1 MSETLE
7 GIVRSVVYRNDES
20 GYAVARV
27 ENTDGVT
34 VTAVGCM
41 PHLAP
46 GESLAAEG
54 RWTSHPSHGEQF
66 AIHRVRR
73 RLPDTEEAVFAYLSS
88 GVIRG
93 IGKSTAMLIVDTF
106 GSEALNILEKHPEK
120 LGTVKGLSASRA
132 RQIGESFSRQTG
144 LRRLMEALAG
154 HGITPLAALRLTQS
168 FGSEA
173 LHVVSDNP
181 YIMTDP
187 EFGVDFPLA
196 DAMAL
201 KEGMDP
207 DDLKRR
213 QAAILY
219 QLYYNMELGHS
230 YLPYKKLL
238 DSTAAL
244 LGEEY
249 PDVLAPALE
258 SLLAK
263 GRVTCEDKPPESS
276 SRCYLN
282 ELYIAEVGV
291 AEFFR
296 KHAMSGTGMTSVGT
310 SGVGTSGLIDMIGE
324 IETESGMTYAPAQR
338 KAVLLAAQS
347 GAMLLTGGPGTGK
360 TTIVKAMLRLFAR
373 MRQKYSLAAPT
384 GRAAKRLG
392 EVTGEPA
399 CTLHRLLE
407 FGPDPDTGRLRFL
420 RDARRPLE
428 ADVVIVDETSMVDI
442 LLLHSL
448 IVALKPEARL
458 ILVGDPDQLP
468 PVGPGQAFEDCIASQ
483 AIDTVRLS
491 EIFRQGQQSGIVM
504 GAHSVN
510 QGHMPALRNDFKD
523 FFFLQR
529 AEPLG
534 AVATVVELCARRLPG
549 NLGLESSQIQVLTP
563 TRKGSSG
570 TVALNRVLQEALN
583 PPAPTKP
590 EKRMGETVFRVGD
603 RVMQIRNN
611 YNLIRYTSQDEES
624 REEDGVGVFNGEIG
638 VVAGIDTREER
649 LSVRFDE
656 HWVDYPFEVL
666 TELELAYALT
676 VHKSQGSEYPAVVLA
691 LTRGPAPL
699 MTRRV
704 LYTAMTR
711 AREWL
716 IGVGDA
722 HVMAEMVRNNRVN
735 RRYSALCERVT
746 R

>member
-7 GIVRSVVYRNDES
+7 GHVLSVIYRNDES
-20 GYAVARV
+20 GYAVVRV

-41 PHLAP
+41 PHIAP
-46 GESLAAEG
+46 GESLSAEG

-66 AIHRVRR
+66 AIHRVQR
-73 RLPDTEEAVFAYLSS
+73 RLPNTEEAVFAYLSS
-88 GVIRG
+88 GVVRG
-93 IGKSTAMLIVDTF
+93 VGKATALLIVDAF
-106 GSEALNILEKHPEK
+106 GADALDVMERDPKKLEK
-120 LGTVKGLSASRA
+120 VKGLSANRA
-132 RQIGESFSRQTG
+132 KQISESFARQTG
-144 LRRLMEALAG
+144 LRRLMESLAG
-154 HGITPLAALRLTQS
+154 HGITPLAALRLTQTY
-168 FGSEA
+168 GTEA
-173 LHVVSDNP
+173 LKVISHNP
-181 YIMTDP
+181 YVMTDP

-201 KEGMDP
+201 KEGMEP
-207 DDLKRR
+207 DDLRRR

-249 PDVLAPALE
+249 PDVLSPALE
-258 SLLAK
+258 ALLSD
-263 GRVTCEDKPPESS
+263 GRVACEERPPVSA
-276 SRCYLN
+276 SRCYLS
-282 ELYIAEVGV
+282 ELYTAEVGV

-296 KHAMSGTGMTSVGT
+296 SRSGSAGSKAGTGIPK
-310 SGVGTSGLIDMIGE
+310 LIDMIGE
-324 IETESGMTYAPAQR
+324 IEAESGMTYAPAQR

-347 GAMLLTGGPGTGK
+347 GAFLLTGGPGTGK
-360 TTIVKAMLRLFAR
+360 TTIVRAMLRLFSR
-373 MRQKYSLAAPT
+373 LRQKYSLAAPT

-420 RDARRPLE
+420 RDERRPLE
-428 ADVVIVDETSMVDI
+428 ADIVIVDETSMVDI

-448 IVALKPEARL
+448 ISALKPDARL

-483 AIDTVRLS
+483 TIDTVRLT
-491 EIFRQGQQSGIVM
+491 EIFRQGQESGIVM

-510 QGHMPALRNDFKD
+510 QGNVPVLRNQYKD

-529 AEPLG
+529 TETLN
-534 AVATVVELCARRLPG
+534 AVATVVELCAQRLPT
-549 NLGLESSQIQVLTP
+549 NLGLEPSQIQVLTP
-563 TRKGSSG
+563 TRKGSCG
-570 TVALNRVLQEALN
+570 TIALNRMLQDALN
-583 PPAPTKP
+583 PPAPTKI
-590 EKRMGETVFRVGD
+590 EKRIGETVFRLGD

-611 YNLIRYTSQDEES
+611 YNLIRYTSNEPS

-638 VVAGIDTREER
+638 VIASVDMQEQR
-649 LSVRFDE
+649 LTVRFED

-691 LTRGPAPL
+691 ITRGPAPL

-711 AREWL
+711 ARDWL

-722 HVMAEMVRNNRVN
+722 HVLAEMVKNNRVN